1 LVDDSKSKTQLA
13 AKIDQWPNYGVD
25 GNFSSKLSIIQTFFF
40 LLIAHVYFWLIQI
53 LCESKRNIKYKK
65 HNNVSCVC
73 VYTAVHTLAR

>member
-40 LLIAHVYFWLIQI
+40 FAD
-53 LCESKRNIKYKK
+53 RT
-65 HNNVSCVC
+65 CVFL
-73 VYTAVHTLAR
+73 VDSNSL